1 MKYERVFVMS
11 SLPLPVNKTPAS
23 LGFVAGVCD
32 HINVDYTVFDTNM
45 FVYKRMTEDEWQHV
59 YHYCAANRHLTDEFL
74 NSELCSKLNGIL
86 YEVVTQFEGFEL
98 IAMTVFS
105 EYQLALTRLLLSK
118 IRQHTAIPIIVG
130 GPGIAINTDAG
141 ISFGKEL
148 LNDGLVDYY
157 VLGEGDIVLQEFIT
171 DGTISLGV
179 NAKGL
184 PETYVPQINELNG
197 LPFPTYKDL
206 DLADYVSVSVH
217 NGATVNITG
226 SRGCVRKC
234 TFCNV
239 ANIWSKY
246 RYRSGEDIAAEILH
260 HYNTTGVK
268 SFFFTDS
275 LVNGSMSNF
284 KALLEALVTLKENH
298 PGLRDLYWVGQFI
311 IRPQQS
317 HPESLYDLMARAG
330 CDYIQPGIESG
341 SEAVRFHMGKKF
353 SNIDIDYHF
362 AMCRKY
368 KIKNNLLMIINYPS
382 ETLGDFN
389 VTLTQV
395 ERWAQYL
402 DDHTIIGITVHPI
415 LEIVKDAPLY
425 RKRKEFGI
433 KVLRE
438 DKGDITTLNNW
449 MVDSNPGLT
458 LDERHRRYK
467 EILNKVIEMK
477 YPQHTAISH
486 DVALESLASIIRNL
500 GQTDAQ

>member
-11 SLPLPVNKTPAS
+11 SLPLPVNKVPAS
-23 LGFVAGVCD
+23 LGFVAGVCEYV
-32 HINVDYTVFDTNM
+32 NVEYTVFDTNL
-45 FVYKRMTEDEWQHV
+45 FVHKRLTNDEWQQV
-59 YHYCAANRHLTDEFL
+59 YQYCATNRHFTDEFL
-74 NSELCSKLNGIL
+74 YSELCSKLNGIL
-86 YEVVTQFEGFEL
+86 YEAVTQFDGFDL

-105 EYQLALTRLLLSK
+105 EYQMAITRLLLSK
-118 IRQHTAIPIIVG
+118 IRQHTEIPIIVG
-130 GPGIAINTDAG
+130 GPGIAINTDAN
-141 ISFGKEL
+141 ITFGKEL
-148 LNDGLVDYY
+148 LNDNLVDYY
-157 VLGEGDIVLQEFIT
+157 VLGEGDLVLQEFLAGNIE
-171 DGTISLGV
+171 LGV

-184 PETYVPQINELNG
+184 PETFVPQINELNG
-197 LPFPTYKDL
+197 LPFPMYKDL
-206 DLADYVSVSVH
+206 VMPDYASGSAH
-217 NGATVNITG
+217 NNAIVNITG

-268 SFFFTDS
+268 NFFFTDS

-284 KALLEALVTLKENH
+284 KALMEALVLLKETH
-298 PGLRDLYWVGQFI
+298 PELKELTWVGQFI
-311 IRPQQS
+311 IRAQQS
-317 HPESLYDLMARAG
+317 HPESLYDLMARSG

-353 SNIDIDYHF
+353 LNADIDYHF
-362 AMCRKY
+362 EMCQKY
-368 KIKNNLLMIINYPS
+368 KLKNNLLMIINYPS
-382 ETLGDFN
+382 ETLDDFN
-389 VTLTQV
+389 TTLDQV
-395 ERWAQYL
+395 GRWSKYL
-402 DDHTIIGITVHPI
+402 ADHTIIGITVHPI

-425 RKRKEFGI
+425 RKRNEFGI
-433 KVLRE
+433 RVLRE

-449 MVDSNPGLT
+449 MVNSNPGLT
-458 LDERHRRYK
+458 LNERHRRYK
-467 EILNKVIEMK
+467 EILTKIGELG